1 MGLWDKVK
9 KGVRMLLG
17 LEDIEKVIHQKPAI
31 SQDMYNAIQ
40 LWTQMYEGRASWL
53 KEPTDSDPN
62 KVVSLGLPALIA
74 SEKARMAT
82 LEMESEITAPMVDV
96 EKDNPDYE
104 PPGFDENGI
113 PRMGKGSMKITE
125 SEPVGSTERADFLN
139 LQYKKVLKKI
149 RAQLEYACAK
159 GGIIIK
165 PYLVIYDDGV
175 DVDEALGTN
184 TNGDSKDT
192 DNKEPNSKNKTD
204 NEQKESGNTDNSQN
218 GDSNDVEIKNNTED
232 ESLSSKDPLPKYEFE
247 FDFVQAD
254 KFFPMAFNSEGKIT
268 EAAFIQQKIDK
279 DKLYT
284 RLEYHKLEGRSVT
297 VQNFAFV
304 SNNVDMMG
312 NNNILSSELK
322 LGKEI
327 PLTDVPEW
335 ASLEPLVKID
345 DVDRPLFAYLKM
357 PEANTIDTNSPIGVS
372 CYSRV
377 VRLIRD
383 ADEQYS
389 RLLWEFEG
397 GELAVDVDR
406 DALRPEVDSYGNI
419 LSKVPTKQQRL
430 FRKVDLNSE
439 ETYEVFSPALRD
451 ASLING
457 LNTILTRIEDATGL
471 SRGTISDVNYS
482 EARTAT
488 ELKILKQRSFQTNK
502 DIQESLRD
510 ALEDVIYAMDVY
522 CDLYEVTEDGRYEV
536 SFEFDDSILID
547 SETELEKR
555 MSMLSAGITSKV
567 ELRMWYFGETEN
579 QAKEALQKIDDE
591 KKTSMETNI
600 TAQQELGDTAQG
612 KDFSGDNN
620 NSEDEKDNSSN
631 GNAVNKNFGQK

>member
-1 MGLWDKVK
+1 
-9 KGVRMLLG
+9 MLLG

-31 SQDMYNAIQ
+31 SSDMFNAIQ

-53 KEPTDSDPN
+53 KDPTDDDPN

-104 PPGFDENGI
+104 PPGFDENGM
-113 PRMGKGSMKITE
+113 PKMGKGSMKITE

-139 LQYKKVLKKI
+139 LQYKKVLKRI
-149 RAQLEYACAK
+149 RPQLEYACAK

-165 PYLVIYDDGV
+165 PYLVIYDDVEPSDKFSSDKDDG
-175 DVDEALGTN
+175 DKNASKQSIKFNSDKNKDSGNNSEDFKGN
-184 TNGDSKDT
+184 NKEKTNGSK
-192 DNKEPNSKNKTD
+192 EQ
-204 NEQKESGNTDNSQN
+204 NERVVG
-218 GDSNDVEIKNNTED
+218 EIEDD

-268 EAAFIQQKIDK
+268 EAAFIQQKVDK

-312 NNNILSSELK
+312 SNNILSSELK

-335 ASLEPLVKID
+335 SSLEPVVTID
-345 DVDRPLFAYLKM
+345 EVDRPLFAYLKM

-406 DALRPEVDSYGNI
+406 DALRPETDSYGNI
-419 LSKVPTKQQRL
+419 ISKVPTKQQRL

-522 CDLYEVTEDGRYEV
+522 CDLYDVTEDGRYEV

-579 QAKEALQKIDDE
+579 QAKEALQKVDDE

-620 NSEDEKDNSSN
+620 NSGDDSN
-631 GNAVNKNFGQK
+631 GNQVNKNFGQK